1 MVKRTL
7 TGAHYGVKDWLLQR
21 LTAAIMVVFSSV
33 ILVGL
38 FFFPSSYAGWRQFFS
53 YGLVKIISQL
63 LMFCVAY
70 HAWIGVRDIWMDY
83 IKPAGYRLLFH
94 TLTVLWLLGSLI
106 YSAYVL
112 WGLK

>member
-1 MVKRTL
+1 
-7 TGAHYGVKDWLLQR
+7 
-21 LTAAIMVVFSSV
+21 
-33 ILVGL
+33 
-38 FFFPSSYAGWRQFFS
+38 
-53 YGLVKIISQL
+53 
-63 LMFCVAY
+63 
-70 HAWIGVRDIWMDY
+70 MDY